1 MKGNESMEN
10 FKKDKP
16 LLNIMNTDKRKFSK
30 RIQLWKDDLNYL
42 IEELE
47 TYKSTFHDVLIKT
60 DTLSLFEN
68 KIKNVDLIKENITFL
83 DDKDIKINIQKTL
96 ALPNDGHS
104 AGQFIYKSSFE
115 NPFVNEVIPL
125 HFEYLDK
132 EIWCVGSYLEKY
144 ADIVNSKLISINGN
158 NIIDIFEKFKNLTG
172 YDNIYNAQSKF
183 IKIFPHI

>member
-1 MKGNESMEN
+1 MEN

-68 KIKNVDLIKENITFL
+68 KIKNVDLVKENITFL

-96 ALPNDGHS
+96 ALDHS
-104 AGQFIYKSSFE
+104 Q
-115 NPFVNEVIPL
+115 
-125 HFEYLDK
+125 
-132 EIWCVGSYLEKY
+132 
-144 ADIVNSKLISINGN
+144 
-158 NIIDIFEKFKNLTG
+158 
-172 YDNIYNAQSKF
+172 
-183 IKIFPHI
+183 